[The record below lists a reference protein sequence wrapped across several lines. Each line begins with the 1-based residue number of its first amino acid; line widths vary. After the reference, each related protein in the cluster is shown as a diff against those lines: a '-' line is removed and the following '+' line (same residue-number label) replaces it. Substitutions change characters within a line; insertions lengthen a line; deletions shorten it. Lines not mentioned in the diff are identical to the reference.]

1 MSYKDGKNVQGSHS
15 PYTVWLKHIDSVVGV
30 DYQEL
35 NRYIRE
41 YNAKHYSRYFGF
53 WGWYS
58 YQEFGDATYID
69 GFSALWNDH
78 NVNMEKVIP
87 IEE

>member
-1 MSYKDGKNVQGSHS
+1 MSYKDGQNVQGSHS
-15 PYTVWLKHIDSVVGV
+15 PYTVWLKTVGHVVGV
-30 DYQEL
+30 DYREL

-41 YNAKHYSRYFGF
+41 YNAKHYNRYFSF

-58 YQEFGDATYID
+58 YMEFGDASYID

-78 NVNMEKVIP
+78 NENMSQVIP
-87 IEE
+87 IE